1 MSKPV
6 DKVSESPAY
15 WSHKVDAFPS
25 PVAQFRMAQL
35 IDFDARLYENARI
48 VYRFLCAWYH
58 DEHGDALLS
67 QRHVA
72 KVMKQRAPEGA
83 ATLSNRTVGRA
94 IIALMETGWV
104 ARTYKGRGKGKGA
117 SRYIPVLNVL
127 ELAALGKFPEPGQ
140 CTDPVEPGHTN
151 GPVVG
156 HPNGP
161 VEGEPG
167 HYGDPKTLLP
177 DPPTG
182 GVTVSSTNAVS
193 AAPPSGLT
201 ADGAA
206 GFEKVWKS
214 YGRLGNKQAAREA
227 FAAIEEPDV
236 EHIATRAASWAAS
249 ARPGQKR
256 MPLEK
261 WLAAEKYD
269 EADRRVEPT
278 KPAGPEPAAN
288 DDEPIEWVGDVS
300 AIIPPGMHGVTVKT
314 ATAAWDGNGTKVTLA
329 MDIDTGRLLHGDV
342 EHCFYVE
349 HVDPKVQ
356 SLGQGHLA
364 QLAQAAGIDVEDSS
378 QLVGLRAQAIVGR
391 DGSIRYV
398 PLADN
403 DDHEE
408 AA

>member
-1 MSKPV
+1 MSKPA
-6 DKVSESPAY
+6 DNISESPAY
-15 WSHKVDAFPS
+15 WTHKVEAFPS

-35 IDFDARLYENARI
+35 IDLDDRLYENARI
-48 VYRFLCAWYH
+48 VYRFLVGWYH
-58 DEHGDALLS
+58 DGHGDALLS
-67 QRHVA
+67 MRHVS
-72 KVMKQRAPEGA
+72 KVMRARAPDGA
-83 ATLSNRTVGRA
+83 AVLSHSVVQRA

-104 ARTYKGRGKGKGA
+104 VRTYKGRGKGKGA
-117 SRYIPVLNVL
+117 SRFVPVLNVL
-127 ELAALGKFPEPGQ
+127 ELAAQGKFPELSHSGG
-140 CTDPVEPGHTN
+140 TVEPSHSSGTAVSRTN
-151 GPVVG
+151 GTVG
-156 HPNGP
+156 AELSRSNGT
-161 VEGEPG
+161 
-167 HYGDPKTLLP
+167 KTLLR

-182 GVTVSSTNAVS
+182 GITSNSKTVS

-206 GFEKVWKS
+206 GFEKVWKA

-236 EHIATRAASWAAS
+236 EHIAARAASWAAS
-249 ARPGQKR
+249 AKPGQKR

-261 WLAAEKYD
+261 WLASEKYD
-269 EADRRVEPT
+269 EADRQVEPK
-278 KPAGPEPAAN
+278 KPVETAPAAN

-314 ATAAWDGNGTKVTLA
+314 ATAAWDGNGTKITLA

-403 DDHEE
+403 DDYEE

>member
-1 MSKPV
+1 MSKPA
-6 DKVSESPAY
+6 DNISESPAY
-15 WSHKVDAFPS
+15 WTHKVEAFPS

-35 IDFDARLYENARI
+35 IDLDDRLYENARI
-48 VYRFLCAWYH
+48 VYRFLVGWYH
-58 DEHGDALLS
+58 DGHGDALLS
-67 QRHVA
+67 MRHVS
-72 KVMKQRAPEGA
+72 KVMRARAPDGA
-83 ATLSNRTVGRA
+83 AVLSHSVVQRA

-104 ARTYKGRGKGKGA
+104 VRTYKGRGKGKGA
-117 SRYIPVLNVL
+117 SRFVPVLNVL
-127 ELAALGKFPEPGQ
+127 ELAAQGKFPELSHSGG
-140 CTDPVEPGHTN
+140 TVEPSHSSGTAVSRTN
-151 GPVVG
+151 GTVDAELSRS
-156 HPNGP
+156 NGT
-161 VEGEPG
+161 
-167 HYGDPKTLLP
+167 KTLLR

-182 GVTVSSTNAVS
+182 GITSNSKTVS

-206 GFEKVWKS
+206 GFEKVWKA

-236 EHIATRAASWAAS
+236 EHIAARAASWAAS
-249 ARPGQKR
+249 AKPGQKR

-261 WLAAEKYD
+261 WLASEKYD
-269 EADRRVEPT
+269 EADRQVEPK
-278 KPAGPEPAAN
+278 KPVETAPAAN

-300 AIIPPGMHGVTVKT
+300 AIIPSGMHGVTVKT
-314 ATAAWDGNGTKVTLA
+314 ATAAWDGNGTKITLA

-403 DDHEE
+403 DDYEE